1 MTTSGVVK
9 MSKDAQALEL
19 LNAYSPKE
27 LANVLT
33 ARVAVKSKTCWGAPI
48 VVNNNEFDVKFI
60 RPISVEG
67 ASAEFT
73 DAVET
78 TAQVKLTFTNWNGY
92 DFTDPKRAFATI
104 DYFEY
109 YKVSKIALDTDNAT
123 TDLNGGNE
131 KLSEV
136 TKKIQLSYTAPTVPT
151 GKFIAAGKYGTLT
164 YNNNGTTVGDF
175 TITIPAEITYE
186 WGVLKTNVI
195 VKVKKSQV
203 AAKTVKK

>member
-9 MSKDAQALEL
+9 MSKDAQALVL

-73 DAVET
+73 DAVKT

-92 DFTDPKRAFATI
+92 DFTDPNRAFAPT
-104 DYFEY
+104 DYFKY
-109 YKVSKIALDTDNAT
+109 YNVTKIALDTENAK
-123 TDLNGGNE
+123 TDINGKVENL
-131 KLSEV
+131 KDV
-136 TKKIQLSYTAPTVPT
+136 TKNIRLKYNAPS
-151 GKFIAAGKYGTLT
+151 GAYIAAGEYGTLE

-175 TITIPAEITYE
+175 TITIPATVTYE
-186 WGVLKTNVI
+186 WGTLKTE
-195 VKVKKSQV
+195 VKVTVKKSQV
-203 AAKTVKK
+203 ATAAKK

>member
-1 MTTSGVVK
+1 M
-9 MSKDAQALEL
+9 
-19 LNAYSPKE
+19 
-27 LANVLT
+27 
-33 ARVAVKSKTCWGAPI
+33 
-48 VVNNNEFDVKFI
+48 
-60 RPISVEG
+60 
-67 ASAEFT
+67 
-73 DAVET
+73 
-78 TAQVKLTFTNWNGY
+78 TFTNWNGY

-151 GKFIAAGKYGTLT
+151 GKFIAADNYGTLT

-175 TITIPAEITYE
+175 TITIPAVITYE